1 MIRPG
6 PRQAGFTLVEVLLAV
21 FIAGLVMVG
30 SYSVASQVMRLSE
43 EASVRLAEESA
54 QDILR
59 LALGNDL
66 GSVIYVESAKGD
78 AKDAMAFTGGASAT
92 TLSDQTE
99 KTLLSLATA
108 ATLDPGRPFP
118 SNGFNRVVYVL
129 RQEENTRQ
137 DKRTS
142 LVRRERSAATVPQRP
157 GKALPWE
164 ETVLAERVEN
174 MTIRFYASG
183 GSDAGETWDSQD
195 RERAKT
201 APLPAQ
207 VRLRGVVV
215 VSGQRFPLD
224 VRVNLPT
231 RAITMEQR

>member
-1 MIRPG
+1 MIRPK

-59 LALGNDL
+59 LALGDDL

-78 AKDAMAFTGGASAT
+78 AKDAMAFSGGASVT
-92 TLSDQTE
+92 TLSDQAE

-118 SNGFNRVVYVL
+118 SNGFNRVVYLL
-129 RQEENTRQ
+129 RQDTTSQQ
-137 DKRTS
+137 DPRTS
-142 LVRRERSAATVPQRP
+142 LVRRERIAATVPRRP
-157 GKALPWE
+157 GKELPWE

-174 MTIRFYASG
+174 MAIRFYASG

-195 RERAKT
+195 RERAKN

-207 VRLRGVVV
+207 VRLRGVMV

-224 VRVNLPT
+224 VRVNLPART
-231 RAITMEQR
+231 IAMERR

>member
-1 MIRPG
+1 VIRPE

-59 LALGNDL
+59 LALGDDL

-78 AKDAMAFTGGASAT
+78 AKDAMAFSGGASVT
-92 TLSDQTE
+92 TLSDQAE

-118 SNGFNRVVYVL
+118 SNGFNRVVYLL
-129 RQEENTRQ
+129 RQDTTSQQ
-137 DKRTS
+137 DPRTS
-142 LVRRERSAATVPQRP
+142 LVRRERIAATVPRRP
-157 GKALPWE
+157 GKELPWE

-174 MTIRFYASG
+174 MAIRFYASG

-195 RERAKT
+195 RERAKN

-207 VRLRGVVV
+207 VRLRGVMV

-224 VRVNLPT
+224 VRVNLPART
-231 RAITMEQR
+231 IAMERR